1 MFRIVPVIFARKIT
15 KKYLST
21 PVVERLPGIA
31 IIYELSNKR
40 SKTRIQVI
48 R

>member
-1 MFRIVPVIFARKIT
+1 MFCIVPVIFARKIK

-31 IIYELSNKR
+31 IIYQLSNKR
-40 SKTRIQVI
+40 EKLPISN
-48 R
+48 

>member
-1 MFRIVPVIFARKIT
+1 LARKIK

-40 SKTRIQVI
+40 AKTTLTLKKV
-48 R
+48 